1 MRIIRAQGAARGVL
15 ILVCAA
21 TLTGGCGT
29 PTRDEFKTFA
39 RAGSAYAGAVDRL
52 LLAAGAAQVDSTS
65 WTLALEKQTTG
76 MDDKTYAARNE
87 ADVSRLEQISR
98 LRRHAQLLGRYFSL
112 AESLAASDDPA
123 KTQAALDGVVSRLS
137 DIKKELAPV
146 LETLP
151 DLGKAAVDLRIRGAL
166 RDELRRREPLLR
178 EHLAI
183 QEQLLAT
190 LTDQVR
196 KALSLGRQSQEQMLV
211 MSPMLA
217 DSDLRNVEGWV
228 STRRRVLMASMAM
241 DELEAASHA
250 ATELREA
257 FEGIVAGNVTV
268 AKMNALL
275 ADVHSLLSVA
285 ESIDS

>member
-1 MRIIRAQGAARGVL
+1 MRITRAEGAARGVL

-76 MDDKTYAARNE
+76 MDEKTYASRNE

-112 AESLAASDDPA
+112 AESLATSDDPA

-137 DIKKELAPV
+137 DLKQGAGAGPGHPAGPGQGSSRPPDTGGLEQRAEAQGAAP
-146 LETLP
+146 P
-151 DLGKAAVDLRIRGAL
+151 
-166 RDELRRREPLLR
+166 
-178 EHLAI
+178 
-183 QEQLLAT
+183 
-190 LTDQVR
+190 
-196 KALSLGRQSQEQMLV
+196 
-211 MSPMLA
+211 
-217 DSDLRNVEGWV
+217 
-228 STRRRVLMASMAM
+228 
-241 DELEAASHA
+241 
-250 ATELREA
+250 
-257 FEGIVAGNVTV
+257 
-268 AKMNALL
+268 
-275 ADVHSLLSVA
+275 
-285 ESIDS
+285 